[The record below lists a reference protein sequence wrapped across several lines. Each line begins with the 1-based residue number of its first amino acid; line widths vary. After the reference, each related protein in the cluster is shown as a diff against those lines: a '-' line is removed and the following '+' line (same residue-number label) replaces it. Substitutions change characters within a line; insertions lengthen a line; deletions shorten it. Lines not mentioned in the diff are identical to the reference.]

1 MEEGMILFYPK
12 EDCQLFK
19 YKLLPT
25 GALISRSGALIKLQ
39 SCHHPNVNTGV
50 DGFLVVIPTPPVF
63 NFCPSVLEYQFHGN
77 RAGIRLLWG
86 LPKAVHIRI
95 RAIARTSPV
104 LLSESIRW

>member
-1 MEEGMILFYPK
+1 MILFYPK
-12 EDCQLFK
+12 EDCQLYK

-39 SCHHPNVNTGV
+39 SRHDPNINTGF
-50 DGFLVVIPTPPVF
+50 DGFLAVIPTPPIF
-63 NFCPSVLEYQFHGN
+63 NFCPSVLEYHFHGG

-86 LPKAVHIRI
+86 LTKSVHICI
-95 RAIARTSPV
+95 RVIARTSPI